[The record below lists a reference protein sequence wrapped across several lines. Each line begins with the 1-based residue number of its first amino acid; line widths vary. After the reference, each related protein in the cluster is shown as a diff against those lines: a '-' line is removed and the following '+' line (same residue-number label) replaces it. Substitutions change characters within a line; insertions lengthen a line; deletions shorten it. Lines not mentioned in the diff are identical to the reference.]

1 MGNVTRQLGEIDR
14 HLHKDEIISL
24 AGDHAQ
30 SIIDNKNQNVLSAY
44 VELKRYETYLKG
56 LIAQLKASALNI
68 AAENGEDKFN
78 YDDAT
83 VRITHRV
90 RWDYSTDSRWVGI
103 HQLLQEL
110 GDEKKERED
119 FLRENNN
126 KPTVVDPDTGEVI
139 DPYQLSKEVAHG
151 IAIQL

>member
-1 MGNVTRQLGEIDR
+1 
-14 HLHKDEIISL
+14 
-24 AGDHAQ
+24 
-30 SIIDNKNQNVLSAY
+30 
-44 VELKRYETYLKG
+44 
-56 LIAQLKASALNI
+56 
-68 AAENGEDKFN
+68 
-78 YDDAT
+78 
-83 VRITHRV
+83 
-90 RWDYSTDSRWVGI
+90 
-103 HQLLQEL
+103 LQEL